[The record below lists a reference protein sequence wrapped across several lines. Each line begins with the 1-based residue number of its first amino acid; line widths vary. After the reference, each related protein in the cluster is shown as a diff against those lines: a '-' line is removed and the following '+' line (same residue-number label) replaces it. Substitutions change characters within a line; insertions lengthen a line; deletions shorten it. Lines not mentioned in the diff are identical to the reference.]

1 MLYHLAAFNDSGF
14 FLLKVWRFKYND
26 RKNQRRAIL
35 HMIPG
40 FCCISYISLENFL
53 IGWHIKYAC
62 LITRLE
68 KIYIN
73 SFLSNIFQNYGLW
86 GKKGKLFSIFKIMVL
101 KQCFWKGSVFC
112 DFCLWIFWELL
123 QKKIIQRDRLFWDQF
138 FSSKLHIGY
147 ISWLNKPFIA

>member
-1 MLYHLAAFNDSGF
+1 MIQDF

-26 RKNQRRAIL
+26 RKNHRRAIL

-40 FCCISYISLENFL
+40 FWCISYISLENFL

-112 DFCLWIFWELL
+112 DFCSWIFWELL
-123 QKKIIQRDRLFWDQF
+123 QKKNYWKRSFILGPIFFFKIAHRLY
-138 FSSKLHIGY
+138 KLT
-147 ISWLNKPFIA
+147 K

>member
-1 MLYHLAAFNDSGF
+1 MIQDF

-26 RKNQRRAIL
+26 RKNHRRAIL

-53 IGWHIKYAC
+53 IGWHIKYTC

-68 KIYIN
+68 KNIYKFFPFKHF
-73 SFLSNIFQNYGLW
+73 SKFCPM

-112 DFCLWIFWELL
+112 DFCSWIFWELL
-123 QKKIIQRDRLFWDQF
+123 QKKNYWKRSFILGAIFFFKIAHRLY
-138 FSSKLHIGY
+138 KLT
-147 ISWLNKPFIA
+147 K